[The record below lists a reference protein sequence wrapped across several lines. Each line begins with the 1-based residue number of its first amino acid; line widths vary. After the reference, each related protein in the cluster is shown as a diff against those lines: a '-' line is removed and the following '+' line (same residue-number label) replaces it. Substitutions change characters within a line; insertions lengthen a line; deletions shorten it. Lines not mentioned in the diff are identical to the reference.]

1 MEFAC
6 LFRKWL
12 RPDLEIEKIDII
24 NVLENVFDHPKQTQT
39 KIGNRKHA
47 FDKFLR
53 FAWFSIAQLQS
64 LLNFLLDNFLNIRWN
79 FIPEN

>member
-24 NVLENVFDHPKQTQT
+24 NLLENVFDHPKQTQT

-53 FAWFSIAQLQS
+53 FA
-64 LLNFLLDNFLNIRWN
+64 
-79 FIPEN
+79 